1 MRFYLIRPQVSS
13 GIIPLHDMTFIM
25 PDVPDG
31 VHPWE
36 PAEGDFAAKVGPLVA
51 SHLDLAIRCVHIGSD
66 LLARA
71 QGRRDALVYQVHAT
85 LLARVLQDLRAC
97 VICSLSGY
105 PMQAWTIATSAFE
118 AAHTI
123 GFVGNRVDRA
133 NDWLAHH
140 SEAKPFIPAFDA
152 LNNTIIY
159 LGVEPDSTKRAEV
172 VQESFSLYRHLCM
185 AKHVNPISEKDR
197 YVYMVDGKPNL
208 VLTPPFTSR
217 RAAEVRLGL
226 LLAVRSAHI
235 ALCAFDVTHLSDPG
249 LVDGRLGD
257 MALAVD
263 ELVNA
268 SKPDVSLTSDGPG
281 E

>member
-1 MRFYLIRPQVSS
+1 
-13 GIIPLHDMTFIM
+13 MTFIM

-36 PAEGDFAAKVGPLVA
+36 PAEEDFAAKVRPLVTA
-51 SHLDLAIRCVHIGSD
+51 HLDLAAQCVHVGSD

-71 QGRRDALVYQVHAT
+71 QGRRDALIYQVHAT

-105 PMQAWTIATSAFE
+105 PMQAWTIAASAFE

-133 NDWLAHH
+133 SAWLAHR
-140 SEAKPFIPAFDA
+140 SEANAFIPAFDA

-159 LGVEPDSTKRAEV
+159 LGVEPDSTKREAI

-185 AKHVNPISEKDR
+185 AKHINPISEKDR
-197 YVYMVDGKPNL
+197 YVYGVDGKPNL
-208 VLTPPFTSR
+208 VLTPPFTNR

-226 LLAVRSAHI
+226 LLAIRSAHI
-235 ALCAFDVTHLSDPG
+235 ALWAFDVTHLSEPG
-249 LVDGRLGD
+249 FVDGRLGN

-263 ELVNA
+263 ELVDA
-268 SKPDVSLTSDGPG
+268 SKPDVSLTSD
-281 E
+281 EQVE